1 MNNESIKI
9 YLKKLNYT
17 QKEKLFKYMLIL
29 EQQEKPYNQESVFA
43 FPQRD
48 GQIF

>member
-1 MNNESIKI
+1 MKNKSIKI
-9 YLKKLNYT
+9 YLNSLNYT
-17 QKEKLFKYMLIL
+17 QKEKLLKYMLIL
-29 EQQEKPYNQESVFA
+29 EKQEKLYNQESAFA